1 MVGIPYGLGAKL
13 ALAEAFQVAW
23 QCGHSQVEPEH
34 LLLGLIRTAP
44 RLFSHRGDPEAI
56 NARIHE
62 LLPLPEENPP
72 WKSGLGRRYRYTRRT
87 KACLT
92 LALEAANRRGAAAV
106 SAEDLLHGIAA
117 KGEGLGARILRELG
131 FTLPAHMPGS
141 DALGSYD
148 GPHELVGLSDTSA
161 KPFFRQIVDQI
172 KEAIAEG
179 RLIPGDRLPS
189 VRRLADSLD
198 LAPGTVARAYK
209 QLEEERV
216 VETDGAR
223 GTAVAPPLASDKN
236 PEAER
241 LEALAALLR
250 PTAVAAYHMGSSGAE
265 LRRALEIAIQGV
277 FVDPAPPSKESS
289 RPHNR

>member
-1 MVGIPYGLGAKL
+1 MAGIPYGLGAKL
-13 ALAEAFQVAW
+13 ALAEAFQGAW
-23 QCGHSQVEPEH
+23 QCAHSQVQPEH

-56 NARIHE
+56 EARIHD

-72 WKSGLGRRYRYTRRT
+72 WKRGLGRRHRYTRRT
-87 KACLT
+87 KVCLT
-92 LALEAANRRGAAAV
+92 LALEAANRRGATAV
-106 SAEDLLHGIAA
+106 SAEDLLHGIMAE
-117 KGEGLGARILRELG
+117 GEGMGARILRELG
-131 FTLPAHMPGS
+131 FNLPARTPGS
-141 DALGSYD
+141 DAPGNYD
-148 GPHELVGLSDTSA
+148 VPNELVVLSDTSP
-161 KPFFRQIVDQI
+161 KPFFQQIVDQI

-241 LEALAALLR
+241 LDALAALLR
-250 PTAVAAYHMGSSGAE
+250 PTAVTAYHMGSSDAE
-265 LRRALEIAIQGV
+265 LRKALEMAIQGV
-277 FVDPAPPSKESS
+277 FVDPAPPPNESS
-289 RPHNR
+289 RPHDR